1 MIPIFSAAPKF
12 NIKVLSQNALKV
24 VWSNDDKNGTEI
36 KFQLCWMKDGEA
48 NQCRTGTRPSPQTA
62 INGVITRLQAET
74 KYIIGVARY
83 SKDGKIL
90 SEISQKVA
98 ITHSG

>member
-1 MIPIFSAAPKF
+1 MTSIFSAAPKF

-24 VWSNDDKNGTEI
+24 AWSNDDNTGTEI

-48 NQCRTGTRPSPQTA
+48 NQCRTQTA
-62 INGVITRLQAET
+62 SNEAITGLQSAT

-83 SKDGKIL
+83 SKDGKTL